1 MFHQLAD
8 LRHALSLHSRVKE
21 QRSKETRIWEN
32 ASTTL
37 PGLQILGL
45 VDGLGAFNDIVRQ
58 GKGACH
64 DPQALLRP

>member
-21 QRSKETRIWEN
+21 QRSKQTTILGN
-32 ASTTL
+32 ASTAL

-45 VDGLGAFNDIVRQ
+45 ADGPGAHNDIVRQ
-58 GKGACH
+58 GKG
-64 DPQALLRP
+64 